1 MVFRMRCDHQS
12 NPLGKNARDRRV
24 GAFIQCEHPPRP
36 HVPFSDRSFRYRVN
50 RVHIFHGALT
60 GIRGLTNQDIPGTLP
75 VCARRQCFRSQR
87 TWDKRRC
94 ALNPGLS
101 RPEYLRR
108 GRRITWEQAK
118 DSLILHIS
126 CPLNG
131 RQYNVQL
138 NSDRAGLC
146 QSLRAIPLFPFEEM
160 PQGL

>member
-24 GAFIQCEHPPRP
+24 GAFIQCEHPPRS

-60 GIRGLTNQDIPGTLP
+60 GIRGPQIGIFIDGALSLYARA

-101 RPEYLRR
+101 RSEYLRR

-118 DSLILHIS
+118 DSLI
-126 CPLNG
+126 CPYFLSLKMADNIPSK
-131 RQYNVQL
+131 L

-146 QSLRAIPLFPFEEM
+146 SRY
-160 PQGL
+160 

>member
-75 VCARRQCFRSQR
+75 VWRGDNAFGRSAHG
-87 TWDKRRC
+87 TSEG
-94 ALNPGLS
+94 A
-101 RPEYLRR
+101 
-108 GRRITWEQAK
+108 
-118 DSLILHIS
+118 H
-126 CPLNG
+126 
-131 RQYNVQL
+131 
-138 NSDRAGLC
+138 
-146 QSLRAIPLFPFEEM
+146 
-160 PQGL
+160 

>member
-24 GAFIQCEHPPRP
+24 GAFIQCEHPRRP

-60 GIRGLTNQDIPGTLP
+60 GIRGLPNRDVPRWGTLP
-75 VCARRQCFRSQR
+75 VCASCMRTATMLQSQR

-101 RPEYLRR
+101 RSEYLRR

-126 CPLNG
+126 CPLDG

-146 QSLRAIPLFPFEEM
+146 SL
-160 PQGL
+160 